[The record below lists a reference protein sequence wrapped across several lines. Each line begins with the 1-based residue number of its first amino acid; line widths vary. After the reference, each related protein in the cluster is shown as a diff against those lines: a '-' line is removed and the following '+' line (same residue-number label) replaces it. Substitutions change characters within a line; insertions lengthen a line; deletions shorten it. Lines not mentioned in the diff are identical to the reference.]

1 MDCSGKRLSL
11 ADFRGKLVLLNLWAT
26 WCGPCREE
34 MPPLDRLQATLG
46 GSDFEVVAL
55 SIDRAGMGVVDAFYA
70 EIGVKSPARHIDER
84 GKTPPQLNAVGRP
97 TTLLPTTTGSR

>member
-1 MDCSGKRLSL
+1 MDGSGKRPSL

-34 MPPLDRLQATLG
+34 MPTLDRLQATLG

-55 SIDRAGMGVVDAFYA
+55 SIDRAGMGGVDAFYA
-70 EIGVKSPARHIDER
+70 EIGVKTPARYNNES
-84 GKTPPQLNAVGRP
+84 GKTAQQNR
-97 TTLLPTTTGSR
+97 TTPCREGVSQNV